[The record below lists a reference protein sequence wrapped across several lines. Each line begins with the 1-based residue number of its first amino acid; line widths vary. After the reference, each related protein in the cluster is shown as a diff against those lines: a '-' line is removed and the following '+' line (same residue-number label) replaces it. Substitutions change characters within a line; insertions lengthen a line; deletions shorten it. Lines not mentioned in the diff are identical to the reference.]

1 MKRFIPPGI
10 VILLLAVVLTLQLG
24 PGVAAAPGHEASF
37 GIGERT
43 YIADGQIKVIDVV
56 PYIEN
61 GRAFIPVRFLA
72 SALGIPDEGITWDE
86 AARTVTISQE
96 GKLLK
101 LTIENNIL
109 QVDSRAIVMDAVPQ
123 LKDGRVVLPARWV
136 AEALGYAV
144 TWNEG
149 SKTVRIAPP
158 GSRAGRGRFFAQ
170 RRSYE
175 T

>member
-61 GRAFIPVRFLA
+61 GRAFIRYAFWPLPWASLMRALPGMKQPVR
-72 SALGIPDEGITWDE
+72 
-86 AARTVTISQE
+86 
-96 GKLLK
+96 
-101 LTIENNIL
+101 
-109 QVDSRAIVMDAVPQ
+109 
-123 LKDGRVVLPARWV
+123 
-136 AEALGYAV
+136 
-144 TWNEG
+144 
-149 SKTVRIAPP
+149 
-158 GSRAGRGRFFAQ
+158 
-170 RRSYE
+170 
-175 T
+175 